1 MCNFILI
8 FNLKTKI
15 QIFKEYKM
23 LFKVFVLVIGFD
35 FYVRIWFWKVWML
48 KLMIIMA
55 SILINK

>member
-23 LFKVFVLVIGFD
+23 FIKVFLLVIRFD
-35 FYVRIWFWKVWML
+35 FYVRI
-48 KLMIIMA
+48 
-55 SILINK
+55 

>member
-35 FYVRIWFWKVWML
+35 FYVRI
-48 KLMIIMA
+48 
-55 SILINK
+55 